1 MSGENYPEKKGK
13 FKQFLEWI
21 GVHLHIHPKFYILF
35 AILSGG
41 FLALLVGLFFYSTSP
56 SFCNSC
62 HIMKPYYQAWKTSKH
77 NQVACVQCHMPPQRD
92 VALWAKFQSINHVVQ
107 LITKKYSSKPYA
119 QIEDASC
126 LRPNC
131 HSTNILAGK
140 ITFKKG
146 VRFDHKF
153 HLGDLRRGKQLRCTS
168 CHGQIVVGTHIEV
181 TESTCYLCHFKQ
193 GEGQVKHLPLGDC
206 TTCHEIP
213 QKDIKFQGFT
223 FNHLDFVGAR
233 HVSCE
238 KCHRDVIQGNGY
250 APRERCYTCH
260 NQPERLIKYNDITY
274 IHESHVTN
282 RKVDCN
288 HCHEEIKHGLKDTPA
303 RFMEYNCE
311 VCHKAIHNGPREM
324 FMGEG
329 GKKVS
334 PHPSHMFTA
343 RLDCLACHVQPKGAE
358 LGMGRDGWTL
368 TASEETC
375 VNCHGNKYQGM
386 LKDWKDTFDLMLRD
400 INQKLDL
407 ARQVLEKQ
415 DSASSHYREA
425 KKLYADA
432 KYNIDFV
439 KIGKGVHNP
448 FYAAELIQVADR
460 DINELFRLL
469 KQSPPPLPPE
479 SPIRGGYCAQ
489 LCHTKARVQM
499 PAMVYIG
506 GDKFPHA
513 RHAFEFNLGCTSCH
527 SAEKHKEIKISKK
540 DCLACHHS
548 PDNKQC
554 SRCHQKQFALY
565 TAQNLPTELPSAKAS
580 RKAGKVECV
589 QCHDLSKSQ
598 NLENISLACGQCHD
612 LSYIDLFNALQK
624 EIQEGQKKIA
634 DLLPKV
640 EKKLKFARR
649 TDPQI
654 KETIKLFEQAQ
665 KAYEFVLKAKGIHHP
680 ELAQEILE
688 KAQKDLQQVITYL
701 DAAAK
706 KDRRKEG

>member
-1 MSGENYPEKKGK
+1 M
-13 FKQFLEWI
+13 

-41 FLALLVGLFFYSTSP
+41 FLTLLVGLFFYSTSP

-62 HIMKPYYQAWKTSKH
+62 HIMKPYYEAWKTSKH
-77 NQVACVQCHMPPQRD
+77 SHVACVQCHTPPQAEA
-92 VALWAKFQSINHVVQ
+92 ALWTKFQSINHVVQ
-107 LITKKYSSKPYA
+107 LITKKYSPKPYA

-126 LRPNC
+126 LRSNC

-140 ITFKKG
+140 LTFKKG

-168 CHGQIVVGTHIEV
+168 CHAQIVVGTHIEV

-193 GEGQVKHLPLGDC
+193 AEGQVGLLPLGNC
-206 TTCHEIP
+206 LTCHEIP

-223 FNHLDFVGAR
+223 FNHLDFAGAR
-233 HVSCE
+233 HVPCE

-260 NQPERLIKYNDITY
+260 NQPERLDKYNNITY
-274 IHESHVTN
+274 MHETHVTK

-288 HCHEEIKHGLKDTPA
+288 RCHEEIKHGLKNMPA

-324 FMGEG
+324 FMGQG
-329 GKKVS
+329 GRKVS
-334 PHPSHMFTA
+334 SNPSHMFTA

-358 LGMGRDGWTL
+358 LDPGRDGWTL
-368 TASEETC
+368 TASEKTC
-375 VNCHGNKYQGM
+375 VNCHGDKYRGM

-400 INQKLDL
+400 INQKLNL
-407 ARQVLEKQ
+407 AWQALEKQ
-415 DSASSHYREA
+415 DSAHSHYGEA
-425 KKLYADA
+425 KKLYEDA
-432 KYNIDFV
+432 KYNIDFI

-460 DINELFRLL
+460 DINQLFRLL
-469 KQSPPPLPPE
+469 KQSPPALPPE
-479 SPIRGGYCAQ
+479 SPIRGGYCAR
-489 LCHTKARVQM
+489 LCHAKAQVQL
-499 PAMVYIG
+499 PTIVFLT

-527 SAEKHKEIKISKK
+527 SAEKHKEIKITKK
-540 DCLACHHS
+540 DCMACHHH
-548 PDNKQC
+548 PDNNQC
-554 SRCHQKQFALY
+554 SRCHQKQFAFY
-565 TAQNLPTELPSAKAS
+565 MAQKLPLEFPTAKAN

-612 LSYIDLFNALQK
+612 QSYIDLLK
-624 EIQEGQKKIA
+624 VLRGEIQESQKKIA
-634 DLLPKV
+634 DLIPKV
-640 EKKLKFARR
+640 EKRLNFAPRS
-649 TDPQI
+649 DPQF
-654 KETIKLFEQAQ
+654 KEMTKLFEQTK
-665 KAYEFVLKAKGIHHP
+665 KAYEFVLKAKGIHNA

-688 KAQKDLQQVITYL
+688 KIQKDLQEVATYL
-701 DAAAK
+701 DAAIK
-706 KDRRKEG
+706 KERKKES